1 VSNPLDPVAQ
11 ATFPHTRAAHCHL
24 ADTRTC
30 PVIREPP
37 LPTQDVTLSRGVSVA
52 PEQAELVRIE
62 QLRLRA
68 LVDADV
74 GIAEGIHADDFQLIT
89 PGGDAYSKVQ
99 YLGDIASG
107 VIDYRVWEPLD
118 IEVHVRG
125 DAGCLRY
132 HSNLEIV
139 VAGRHIAL
147 SRYWHT
153 DYYER
158 RDGRWQ
164 VIWSHATGIVD
175 PEPS

>member
-1 VSNPLDPVAQ
+1 MSTA
-11 ATFPHTRAAHCHL
+11 
-24 ADTRTC
+24 
-30 PVIREPP
+30 
-37 LPTQDVTLSRGVSVA
+37 DVTVSRVVSLA
-52 PEQAELVRIE
+52 SEHAELVQIE

-74 GIAEGIHADDFQLIT
+74 AVAEGIHADDFQLIT
-89 PGGDAYSKVQ
+89 PGGDAYSKEQ
-99 YLGDIASG
+99 YLGDVASG
-107 VIDYRVWEPLD
+107 VIDY
-118 IEVHVRG
+118 HVRG

-164 VIWSHATGIVD
+164 VIWSHATEIPDD

>member
-1 VSNPLDPVAQ
+1 MV
-11 ATFPHTRAAHCHL
+11 
-24 ADTRTC
+24 
-30 PVIREPP
+30 
-37 LPTQDVTLSRGVSVA
+37 
-52 PEQAELVRIE
+52 PEHAELVRIE

-74 GIAEGIHADDFQLIT
+74 AVAEGIHADDFQLIT
-89 PGGDAYSKVQ
+89 PSGDAYSKEQ
-99 YLGDIASG
+99 YLGDVGAG
-107 VIDYRVWEPLD
+107 VIDYRVREPLD

-132 HSNLEIV
+132 HSILEIV
-139 VAGRHIAL
+139 VAGRHIAP

-164 VIWSHATGIVD
+164 VIWSHATEILHAPD
-175 PEPS
+175 PS

>member
-1 VSNPLDPVAQ
+1 MSFASE
-11 ATFPHTRAAHCHL
+11 H
-24 ADTRTC
+24 
-30 PVIREPP
+30 
-37 LPTQDVTLSRGVSVA
+37 
-52 PEQAELVRIE
+52 AELIQIE

-74 GIAEGIHADDFQLIT
+74 AVAETIHADDFQLIT
-89 PGGDAYSKVQ
+89 PAGDSLSTEQ
-99 YLGDIASG
+99 YLGDVASG

-118 IEVHVRG
+118 IEARVVG

-132 HSNLEIV
+132 HSNLELV

-158 RDGRWQ
+158 RNGRWQ
-164 VIWSHATGIVD
+164 VIWSHATEIVD

>member
-1 VSNPLDPVAQ
+1 MSTA
-11 ATFPHTRAAHCHL
+11 
-24 ADTRTC
+24 
-30 PVIREPP
+30 
-37 LPTQDVTLSRGVSVA
+37 DVTVSRVVSLA
-52 PEQAELVRIE
+52 PEHAELVQIE

-74 GIAEGIHADDFQLIT
+74 AVAEGIHAHDFQLIT
-89 PGGDAYSKVQ
+89 PGGDAFSKEQ
-99 YLGDIASG
+99 YLGDVASG

-164 VIWSHATGIVD
+164 VIWSHATEIPDD

>member
-1 VSNPLDPVAQ
+1 MSTA
-11 ATFPHTRAAHCHL
+11 
-24 ADTRTC
+24 
-30 PVIREPP
+30 
-37 LPTQDVTLSRGVSVA
+37 DVTVSRVVSLA
-52 PEQAELVRIE
+52 PEHAELVQIE

-74 GIAEGIHADDFQLIT
+74 AVAEGIHAHDFQLIT
-89 PGGDAYSKVQ
+89 PGGDAYSKEQ
-99 YLGDIASG
+99 YLGDVASG

-132 HSNLEIV
+132 HSNLEII
-139 VAGRHIAL
+139 VAGRRIDL

-164 VIWSHATGIVD
+164 VIWSHATEILEDRG
-175 PEPS
+175 PP

>member
-1 VSNPLDPVAQ
+1 MPV
-11 ATFPHTRAAHCHL
+11 HGSHS
-24 ADTRTC
+24 ADAGRDN
-30 PVIREPP
+30 
-37 LPTQDVTLSRGVSVA
+37 LQGVSLVS
-52 PEQAELVRIE
+52 ERAELVRIE
-62 QLRLRA
+62 RLRLRA

-89 PGGDAYSKVQ
+89 PGGATYSKAQ

-107 VIDYRVWEPLD
+107 VVDYRVWEAFD

-132 HSNLEIV
+132 RSNLEIV
-139 VAGRHIAL
+139 VAGRHIAP

-164 VIWSHATGIVD
+164 VIWSHATEIVD

>member
-1 VSNPLDPVAQ
+1 MSW
-11 ATFPHTRAAHCHL
+11 H
-24 ADTRTC
+24 
-30 PVIREPP
+30 
-37 LPTQDVTLSRGVSVA
+37 
-52 PEQAELVRIE
+52 PEHAELVQLE
-62 QLRLRA
+62 QRRLQA

-74 GIAEGIHADDFQLIT
+74 ALAETIHADDFQLIT
-89 PGGDAYSKVQ
+89 PGGDALSKEQ
-99 YLGDIASG
+99 YLGDVAAG

-118 IEVHVRG
+118 IEVRVLG

-139 VAGRHIAL
+139 VAGHHIAL

-164 VIWSHATGIVD
+164 VIWSHATEIPDDRG
-175 PEPS
+175 PP

>member
-1 VSNPLDPVAQ
+1 MSTA
-11 ATFPHTRAAHCHL
+11 
-24 ADTRTC
+24 
-30 PVIREPP
+30 
-37 LPTQDVTLSRGVSVA
+37 DVTVSRVVSLA
-52 PEQAELVRIE
+52 PEHAELVQIE

-74 GIAEGIHADDFQLIT
+74 AVAEGIHAHDFQLIT

-99 YLGDIASG
+99 YLGDVASG

-118 IEVHVRG
+118 IEVQVRG

-139 VAGRHIAL
+139 VGGRHIAL

-164 VIWSHATGIVD
+164 VIWSHATEIPDD